1 MIADFW
7 KGTITGLLFS
17 LFLGL
22 IIISF
27 RFLSERDRKI
37 IEQLEKQNEIQIL
50 REDYIN
56 RDPYEFLDDIPGV
69 RRAADDAANE
79 FREKRDEAVQRFR
92 SGTID

>member
-1 MIADFW
+1 MSDFFRGIIA
-7 KGTITGLLFS
+7 GAIIVIV
-17 LFLGL
+17 FLAV
-22 IIISF
+22 F
-27 RFLSERDRKI
+27 FAFKYFLDRDRKI
-37 IEQLEKQNEIQIL
+37 IEQMEKQNEVQIL
-50 REDYIN
+50 REDYLN